1 MDQAEAIDR
10 AAVEAL
16 CEAMCG
22 VVSGDL
28 SVRLQTTS
36 ADLTVQKLTLLA
48 NFMLETAQRAVERS
62 RAYAGALDNVQ
73 RIARLSAWQ
82 LMLPEGKVRPVGT
95 AAGLPDVAAAPLR
108 GTAWFLD
115 RVAPGCRAAVA
126 ALFQGDGGALEW
138 RAADGETWF
147 RTEVAAL
154 RDEGGLSGY
163 LVITQ
168 DISERRR
175 ATERIR
181 YLAEHDPLTGLAN
194 RRRLH
199 EQLEGELESSRR
211 QGTKFAVHVI
221 DVDRFKTVNDLFGHA
236 EGDRLLV
243 DLATCL
249 RQEARES
256 DMIARIGGDEFV
268 ILQAGIADARDAGAL
283 AGRLLGAVSAR
294 LAETGT
300 RALAATVSIG
310 IALAPD
316 DGTTAEALLSHAD
329 MALYQVKSTGRNGFA
344 FFNTEINEAQLARR
358 RMEAELRRACERG
371 EMAVHYQPLLEI
383 ASDQVVGFEALA
395 RWRWNGEEISPA
407 VFIPVAEESGSIVE
421 IGRFVLREACR
432 EAAGWPAKLR
442 VAVNISAL
450 QIQDG
455 GLPDLVANA
464 LEETGLEAGRLELEV
479 TESLLLANA
488 EAATEVL
495 ARIRAL
501 GVTISLDDFGTG
513 YSSLA
518 TLRMFPFDKIKLD
531 RSFVNDLGRLGEAEA
546 IVMAVLGLGRA
557 LDVSV
562 VAEGV
567 ETEEQAAM
575 LRAAGCSLLQG
586 YLIGRPA
593 PIARFGAVIGRGGGN
608 GAAREPER
616 VHSRAVQ
623 RFDIATSESRCWM
636 PASAARYRS
645 CFIVPVLLTMRM
657 LKPKLRRRAKMPGL
671 VRMRDRSS
679 PMVTSLV

>member
-82 LMLPEGKVRPVGT
+82 LMLPEGEVRPVGT
-95 AAGLPDVAAAPLR
+95 AVGLPDVAAAPLR

-115 RVAPGCRAAVA
+115 RVAPGSRAAVA

-268 ILQAGIADARDAGAL
+268 ILQAGIADARAAGAL

-383 ASDQVVGFEALA
+383 ASDQVVGFEALV

-455 GLPDLVANA
+455 GLPDLVANV

-575 LRAAGCSLLQG
+575 LRAAGCALLQG

-616 VHSRAVQ
+616 VHS
-623 RFDIATSESRCWM
+623 
-636 PASAARYRS
+636 
-645 CFIVPVLLTMRM
+645 L
-657 LKPKLRRRAKMPGL
+657 G
-671 VRMRDRSS
+671 
-679 PMVTSLV
+679 

>member
-82 LMLPEGKVRPVGT
+82 LMLPEGEVRPVGT
-95 AAGLPDVAAAPLR
+95 AVGLPDVAAVPLR

-616 VHSRAVQ
+616 VHS
-623 RFDIATSESRCWM
+623 
-636 PASAARYRS
+636 
-645 CFIVPVLLTMRM
+645 L
-657 LKPKLRRRAKMPGL
+657 G
-671 VRMRDRSS
+671 
-679 PMVTSLV
+679 

>member
-82 LMLPEGKVRPVGT
+82 LVLPEGEVRPVGT

-138 RAADGETWF
+138 RAADGEAWF

-616 VHSRAVQ
+616 VHS
-623 RFDIATSESRCWM
+623 
-636 PASAARYRS
+636 
-645 CFIVPVLLTMRM
+645 L
-657 LKPKLRRRAKMPGL
+657 G
-671 VRMRDRSS
+671 
-679 PMVTSLV
+679 

>member
-108 GTAWFLD
+108 GTAWFLE

-616 VHSRAVQ
+616 VHS
-623 RFDIATSESRCWM
+623 
-636 PASAARYRS
+636 
-645 CFIVPVLLTMRM
+645 L
-657 LKPKLRRRAKMPGL
+657 G
-671 VRMRDRSS
+671 
-679 PMVTSLV
+679 

>member
-95 AAGLPDVAAAPLR
+95 AAGLPDVAAVPLR
-108 GTAWFLD
+108 GTAWFLE

-138 RAADGETWF
+138 LAADGETWF

-383 ASDQVVGFEALA
+383 ASDQVVGFEALV

-616 VHSRAVQ
+616 VHS
-623 RFDIATSESRCWM
+623 
-636 PASAARYRS
+636 
-645 CFIVPVLLTMRM
+645 L
-657 LKPKLRRRAKMPGL
+657 G
-671 VRMRDRSS
+671 
-679 PMVTSLV
+679 

>member
-616 VHSRAVQ
+616 VHS
-623 RFDIATSESRCWM
+623 
-636 PASAARYRS
+636 
-645 CFIVPVLLTMRM
+645 L
-657 LKPKLRRRAKMPGL
+657 G
-671 VRMRDRSS
+671 
-679 PMVTSLV
+679 

>member
-82 LMLPEGKVRPVGT
+82 LMLPEGEVRPVGT
-95 AAGLPDVAAAPLR
+95 AVGLPDVAAVPLR
-108 GTAWFLD
+108 GTAWFLE

-243 DLATCL
+243 DLSTCL

-383 ASDQVVGFEALA
+383 ASDQVVGFEALV

-407 VFIPVAEESGSIVE
+407 VFIPIAEESGSIIE

-593 PIARFGAVIGRGGGN
+593 PIARFGAEVGRGGAG
-608 GAAREPER
+608 GMAR
-616 VHSRAVQ
+616 
-623 RFDIATSESRCWM
+623 T
-636 PASAARYRS
+636 PAPAEA
-645 CFIVPVLLTMRM
+645 
-657 LKPKLRRRAKMPGL
+657 PG
-671 VRMRDRSS
+671 
-679 PMVTSLV
+679 

>member
-82 LMLPEGKVRPVGT
+82 LVLPEGEVRPVGT

-616 VHSRAVQ
+616 VHS
-623 RFDIATSESRCWM
+623 
-636 PASAARYRS
+636 
-645 CFIVPVLLTMRM
+645 L
-657 LKPKLRRRAKMPGL
+657 G
-671 VRMRDRSS
+671 
-679 PMVTSLV
+679 

>member
-138 RAADGETWF
+138 LAADGETWF

-567 ETEEQAAM
+567 ETKEQAAM

-593 PIARFGAVIGRGGGN
+593 PIARFSAEVGR
-608 GAAREPER
+608 
-616 VHSRAVQ
+616 
-623 RFDIATSESRCWM
+623 D
-636 PASAARYRS
+636 
-645 CFIVPVLLTMRM
+645 
-657 LKPKLRRRAKMPGL
+657 
-671 VRMRDRSS
+671 
-679 PMVTSLV
+679 VTSRMTKAPVPADSPG

>member
-82 LMLPEGKVRPVGT
+82 LMLPEGEVRPVGT
-95 AAGLPDVAAAPLR
+95 AVGLPDVAAVPLR
-108 GTAWFLD
+108 GTAWFLE

-383 ASDQVVGFEALA
+383 ASDQVVGFEALV

-616 VHSRAVQ
+616 VHS
-623 RFDIATSESRCWM
+623 
-636 PASAARYRS
+636 
-645 CFIVPVLLTMRM
+645 L
-657 LKPKLRRRAKMPGL
+657 G
-671 VRMRDRSS
+671 
-679 PMVTSLV
+679 

>member
-82 LMLPEGKVRPVGT
+82 LVLPEGEVRPVGT

-138 RAADGETWF
+138 LAADGETWF

-383 ASDQVVGFEALA
+383 ASDQVVGFEALV

-616 VHSRAVQ
+616 VHS
-623 RFDIATSESRCWM
+623 
-636 PASAARYRS
+636 
-645 CFIVPVLLTMRM
+645 L
-657 LKPKLRRRAKMPGL
+657 G
-671 VRMRDRSS
+671 
-679 PMVTSLV
+679 

>member
-28 SVRLQTTS
+28 SVRLRTAS

-82 LMLPEGKVRPVGT
+82 LVLPEGEVRPVGT

-138 RAADGETWF
+138 RAADGEAWF

-383 ASDQVVGFEALA
+383 ASDQVVGFEALV

-455 GLPDLVANA
+455 GLPDLVANV

-575 LRAAGCSLLQG
+575 LRAAGCALLQG

-593 PIARFGAVIGRGGGN
+593 PIARFGAVVGRGGGN

-616 VHSRAVQ
+616 VHS
-623 RFDIATSESRCWM
+623 
-636 PASAARYRS
+636 
-645 CFIVPVLLTMRM
+645 L
-657 LKPKLRRRAKMPGL
+657 G
-671 VRMRDRSS
+671 
-679 PMVTSLV
+679 

>member
-1 MDQAEAIDR
+1 
-10 AAVEAL
+10 
-16 CEAMCG
+16 
-22 VVSGDL
+22 DL

-138 RAADGETWF
+138 RAADGEAWF

-546 IVMAVLGLGRA
+546 IVMAVLGLG
-557 LDVSV
+557 
-562 VAEGV
+562 
-567 ETEEQAAM
+567 
-575 LRAAGCSLLQG
+575 
-586 YLIGRPA
+586 
-593 PIARFGAVIGRGGGN
+593 
-608 GAAREPER
+608 
-616 VHSRAVQ
+616 
-623 RFDIATSESRCWM
+623 
-636 PASAARYRS
+636 
-645 CFIVPVLLTMRM
+645 
-657 LKPKLRRRAKMPGL
+657 
-671 VRMRDRSS
+671 
-679 PMVTSLV
+679 

>member
-82 LMLPEGKVRPVGT
+82 LMLPEGEVRPVGT

-108 GTAWFLD
+108 GTAWFLE

-455 GLPDLVANA
+455 GLPDLVATV

-616 VHSRAVQ
+616 VHS
-623 RFDIATSESRCWM
+623 
-636 PASAARYRS
+636 
-645 CFIVPVLLTMRM
+645 L
-657 LKPKLRRRAKMPGL
+657 G
-671 VRMRDRSS
+671 
-679 PMVTSLV
+679 

>member
-138 RAADGETWF
+138 LAADGETWF

-575 LRAAGCSLLQG
+575 LRAAGCALLQG

-616 VHSRAVQ
+616 VHS
-623 RFDIATSESRCWM
+623 
-636 PASAARYRS
+636 
-645 CFIVPVLLTMRM
+645 L
-657 LKPKLRRRAKMPGL
+657 G
-671 VRMRDRSS
+671 
-679 PMVTSLV
+679 

>member
-1 MDQAEAIDR
+1 MDQAEALDR

-28 SVRLQTTS
+28 SVRLRTAS
-36 ADLTVQKLTLLA
+36 ADLTVQKLSLLA

-82 LMLPEGKVRPVGT
+82 LVLPDQEVVPVGT
-95 AAGLPDVAAAPLR
+95 AAGLPDAAGAPLR

-115 RVAPGCRAAVA
+115 RVGPGCRAAMA
-126 ALFQGDGGALEW
+126 ALFQGDGGTLEW
-138 RAADGETWF
+138 LAADGEAWF

-154 RDEGGLSGY
+154 RDEGRLAGY

-199 EQLEGELESSRR
+199 EQLEGELEAGRR

-236 EGDRLLV
+236 AGDRLLV

-268 ILQAGIADARDAGAL
+268 VLQTGIGDARDAGAL
-283 AGRLLGAVSAR
+283 AGRLVGAVSAR
-294 LAETGT
+294 LAETGA

-616 VHSRAVQ
+616 VHS
-623 RFDIATSESRCWM
+623 
-636 PASAARYRS
+636 
-645 CFIVPVLLTMRM
+645 L
-657 LKPKLRRRAKMPGL
+657 G
-671 VRMRDRSS
+671 
-679 PMVTSLV
+679 

>member
-82 LMLPEGKVRPVGT
+82 LMLPEGEVRPVGT
-95 AAGLPDVAAAPLR
+95 AVGLPDVAAAPLR
-108 GTAWFLD
+108 GTAWFLE

-383 ASDQVVGFEALA
+383 ASDQVVGFEALV

-455 GLPDLVANA
+455 GLPDLVANV

-616 VHSRAVQ
+616 VHS
-623 RFDIATSESRCWM
+623 
-636 PASAARYRS
+636 
-645 CFIVPVLLTMRM
+645 L
-657 LKPKLRRRAKMPGL
+657 G
-671 VRMRDRSS
+671 
-679 PMVTSLV
+679 

>member
-82 LMLPEGKVRPVGT
+82 LMLPEGEVRPVGT
-95 AAGLPDVAAAPLR
+95 AVGLPDVAAVPLR
-108 GTAWFLD
+108 GTAWFLE

-575 LRAAGCSLLQG
+575 LRAAGCALLQG

-616 VHSRAVQ
+616 VHS
-623 RFDIATSESRCWM
+623 
-636 PASAARYRS
+636 
-645 CFIVPVLLTMRM
+645 L
-657 LKPKLRRRAKMPGL
+657 G
-671 VRMRDRSS
+671 
-679 PMVTSLV
+679 

>member
-28 SVRLQTTS
+28 SVRLRTAS

-48 NFMLETAQRAVERS
+48 IFMLETAQRAVERS

-82 LMLPEGKVRPVGT
+82 LMLPEGEVRPVGT
-95 AAGLPDVAAAPLR
+95 AVGLPDVAAVPLR
-108 GTAWFLD
+108 GTAWFLE
-115 RVAPGCRAAVA
+115 RVAPGSRAAVA

-567 ETEEQAAM
+567 ETKEQAAM
-575 LRAAGCSLLQG
+575 LREAGCSLLQG

-593 PIARFGAVIGRGGGN
+593 PIARFSAEVGR
-608 GAAREPER
+608 
-616 VHSRAVQ
+616 
-623 RFDIATSESRCWM
+623 D
-636 PASAARYRS
+636 
-645 CFIVPVLLTMRM
+645 
-657 LKPKLRRRAKMPGL
+657 
-671 VRMRDRSS
+671 
-679 PMVTSLV
+679 VTSRMTKAPVPADSPG

>member
-82 LMLPEGKVRPVGT
+82 LMLPEGEVRPVGT
-95 AAGLPDVAAAPLR
+95 AVGLPDVAAVPLR
-108 GTAWFLD
+108 GTAWFLE

-616 VHSRAVQ
+616 VHS
-623 RFDIATSESRCWM
+623 
-636 PASAARYRS
+636 
-645 CFIVPVLLTMRM
+645 L
-657 LKPKLRRRAKMPGL
+657 G
-671 VRMRDRSS
+671 
-679 PMVTSLV
+679 

>member
-138 RAADGETWF
+138 LAADGETWF

-616 VHSRAVQ
+616 VHS
-623 RFDIATSESRCWM
+623 
-636 PASAARYRS
+636 
-645 CFIVPVLLTMRM
+645 L
-657 LKPKLRRRAKMPGL
+657 G
-671 VRMRDRSS
+671 
-679 PMVTSLV
+679 

>member
-593 PIARFGAVIGRGGGN
+593 PIARFGAEVGRGGAG
-608 GAAREPER
+608 GMAR
-616 VHSRAVQ
+616 
-623 RFDIATSESRCWM
+623 T
-636 PASAARYRS
+636 PAPAEA
-645 CFIVPVLLTMRM
+645 
-657 LKPKLRRRAKMPGL
+657 PG
-671 VRMRDRSS
+671 
-679 PMVTSLV
+679 

>member
-82 LMLPEGKVRPVGT
+82 LMLPEGEVRPVGT
-95 AAGLPDVAAAPLR
+95 AVGLPDVAAVPLR
-108 GTAWFLD
+108 GTAWFLE

-567 ETEEQAAM
+567 ETKEQAAM

-593 PIARFGAVIGRGGGN
+593 PIARFSAEVGR
-608 GAAREPER
+608 
-616 VHSRAVQ
+616 
-623 RFDIATSESRCWM
+623 D
-636 PASAARYRS
+636 
-645 CFIVPVLLTMRM
+645 
-657 LKPKLRRRAKMPGL
+657 
-671 VRMRDRSS
+671 
-679 PMVTSLV
+679 VTSRMTKTPIPADSPG

>member
-358 RMEAELRRACERG
+358 RMEAELRGACERG

-455 GLPDLVANA
+455 GLPDLVANV

>member
-28 SVRLQTTS
+28 SVRLRTAS

-82 LMLPEGKVRPVGT
+82 LMLPEGEVRPVGT
-95 AAGLPDVAAAPLR
+95 AVGLPDVAAVPLR
-108 GTAWFLD
+108 GTAWFLE
-115 RVAPGCRAAVA
+115 RVAPGSRAAVA

-358 RMEAELRRACERG
+358 RMEAELRGACERG

-421 IGRFVLREACR
+421 IGRFVLRETCR

-455 GLPDLVANA
+455 GLPDLVANV
-464 LEETGLEAGRLELEV
+464 LEETGLEAGRLELEPDFNSGTRNDTV
-479 TESLLLANA
+479 T
-488 EAATEVL
+488 
-495 ARIRAL
+495 AR
-501 GVTISLDDFGTG
+501 
-513 YSSLA
+513 
-518 TLRMFPFDKIKLD
+518 
-531 RSFVNDLGRLGEAEA
+531 
-546 IVMAVLGLGRA
+546 
-557 LDVSV
+557 
-562 VAEGV
+562 
-567 ETEEQAAM
+567 
-575 LRAAGCSLLQG
+575 
-586 YLIGRPA
+586 
-593 PIARFGAVIGRGGGN
+593 
-608 GAAREPER
+608 
-616 VHSRAVQ
+616 
-623 RFDIATSESRCWM
+623 
-636 PASAARYRS
+636 
-645 CFIVPVLLTMRM
+645 
-657 LKPKLRRRAKMPGL
+657 
-671 VRMRDRSS
+671 
-679 PMVTSLV
+679 